1 MALEYWFLFSCPFKP
16 YSQMF
21 TLLLFFSY
29 LTKLN
34 DNAMV
39 HGMVLTESELSEIK
53 KIYLIFLKL
62 LQDNN
67 NNNKILYQRR

>member
-1 MALEYWFLFSCPFKP
+1 MNGIRILVSILLSF
-16 YSQMF
+16 Q
-21 TLLLFFSY
+21 TLLTDVYIASFFIY

-62 LQDNN
+62 LQENNNN
-67 NNNKILYQRR
+67 NNNKILC

>member
-1 MALEYWFLFSCPFKP
+1 
-16 YSQMF
+16 MF

-67 NNNKILYQRR
+67 NNNNKILYQRR